1 MKLNNLLSFRSYLFI
16 HFRRGSTLPLE
27 KLIVIALI
35 IFAGFL
41 ILYFVLGTR
50 TDASRPLC
58 RASVIELE
66 YTKIAK
72 TESPFQLACDT
83 RFVDI
88 EEGSG
93 VSSRRK
99 NVYTF
104 PIESDEKLAEV
115 VSHEIAGCWW
125 QFGEGDRNPFG
136 AYANWGTN
144 TRCVV
149 CSEIS
154 FDEKVAADYPSI
166 DVAKHMRENSY
177 QPQDI
182 VGVNVPYNELLPFDD
197 AIFPPLATSKDG
209 IPLDYSIV
217 YVDSQIHP
225 LFRWLNVPRLA
236 GCYYGAIGGAKA
248 GATTGALVGSIVPL
262 EGTATGGVVGGVVG
276 GFGGCFVGGYVAG
289 EVTATSYDFVVGEES
304 SEFKA
309 YAYSFVKPKG
319 DSDFQTSVLV
329 VPSGSFEDQCD
340 RLY

>member
-1 MKLNNLLSFRSYLFI
+1 M
-16 HFRRGSTLPLE
+16 
-27 KLIVIALI
+27 
-35 IFAGFL
+35 
-41 ILYFVLGTR
+41 
-50 TDASRPLC
+50 
-58 RASVIELE
+58 
-66 YTKIAK
+66 
-72 TESPFQLACDT
+72 
-83 RFVDI
+83 
-88 EEGSG
+88 
-93 VSSRRK
+93 
-99 NVYTF
+99 
-104 PIESDEKLAEV
+104 
-115 VSHEIAGCWW
+115 
-125 QFGEGDRNPFG
+125 
-136 AYANWGTN
+136 
-144 TRCVV
+144 V

-154 FDEKVAADYPSI
+154 FDEKVAADYPAV
-166 DVAKHMRENSY
+166 DVARHMRENSY

-182 VGVNVPYNELLPFDD
+182 VGVSVSYNELLPFDD

-276 GFGGCFVGGYVAG
+276 GVGGCFVGGYVAG